1 MKFWQMLHWVEPDQL
16 LAVARFAEE
25 VGFEGV
31 MVGDHAVYPEVVN
44 TPYPYA
50 PDGKPPMTHESP
62 YPDCWVTLGMIA
74 AATQRLKLSVSVYV
88 LPLRNPIEV
97 AKATGTL
104 AVMSDNRV
112 ILGAGSGWMKEEFD
126 AYGVDFH
133 RRGKRLDECID
144 IARKIWSG
152 EMVSH
157 HGSEFQF
164 EACRVLPAPSQPVP
178 IYLGGA
184 SEVALRRCARVAD
197 GWIGNGTDPDD
208 VPALLAQLQVL
219 RREAGRERSPFET
232 VIGLTRPASVDTLK
246 RLRDL
251 GMTAGCGA
259 PFMFSLGPSSSL
271 SDKQRAMEQ
280 FARDVIQPL
289 QEI

>member
-1 MKFWQMLHWVEPDQL
+1 MKFWQMLHWIEPDQL
-16 LAVARFAEE
+16 LAVARFAED

-31 MVGDHAVYPEVVN
+31 MVGDHAVYPEVVK
-44 TPYPYA
+44 TPYPYS

-62 YPDCWVTLGMIA
+62 YPDCWVTLAMIA
-74 AATQRLKLSVSVYV
+74 AATRRLKLSVSVYV

-133 RRGKRLDECID
+133 RRGKRLDECIE

-157 HGSEFQF
+157 QGSEFQF

-208 VPALLAQLQVL
+208 VPAVLAQLQAL
-219 RREAGRERSPFET
+219 RQAAGREHLPFET

-259 PFMFSLGPSSSL
+259 PFRFSLGPSSSL

-280 FARDVIQPL
+280 FARDFIQPL
-289 QEI
+289 QET